1 MGGVLCASS
10 ARRCPGSFPEYL
22 VAHTKM
28 SGIGTH
34 VDDSTCDFG
43 AQRLADKTERSVH
56 ETDRETGGAL
66 WGVGGGET
74 LIVGDIES
82 AGVNADENLS
92 GAGTGRGISRI
103 SREVLR
109 VLSRVSMR
117 ARTSSPPITSA
128 FFYERGAY
136 SLFICTHLED
146 ANRNKF

>member
-1 MGGVLCASS
+1 
-10 ARRCPGSFPEYL
+10 
-22 VAHTKM
+22 M

-82 AGVNADENLS
+82 AGVNADENLI
-92 GAGTGRGISRI
+92 GAGNGTWNLADFQRGLEGAFSCVDE
-103 SREVLR
+103 SSHEF
-109 VLSRVSMR
+109 
-117 ARTSSPPITSA
+117 TSNYFSI
-128 FFYERGAY
+128 F
-136 SLFICTHLED
+136 L
-146 ANRNKF
+146 